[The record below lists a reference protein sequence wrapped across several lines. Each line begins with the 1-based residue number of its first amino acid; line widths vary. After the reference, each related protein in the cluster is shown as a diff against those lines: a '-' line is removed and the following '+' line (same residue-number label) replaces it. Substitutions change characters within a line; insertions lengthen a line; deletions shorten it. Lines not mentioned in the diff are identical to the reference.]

1 MTFTYDLKDFLNVRY
16 SLRNL
21 SDDDFEIACKE
32 LAVQLADY
40 DYNVLYSDAK
50 LKKDWKNLCK
60 FTNAEQSINST
71 VRHGMKISEHF
82 MPNFYEIT
90 DQKNRTF
97 KSQWNVK
104 NLEKVLRWNRKS
116 HSTPYLSE
124 IKRGIYFCTG
134 MTKNTMFRPSLAK
147 LITDKLAHNGYV
159 LDPCAGW
166 GGRMMGCVASGAKYI
181 GFEPNTTTYTN
192 LAKIVE
198 FLGIKDSVTL
208 YNDCAENIDKYDFP
222 KVDLVLTSPPYY
234 NLEVY
239 CDESTQSY
247 KNGQTYVEW
256 SDAFLQ
262 PIIKSCINRGKDNVV
277 SAWNVADFGKV
288 MMVDDVKR
296 IHEIVGFTECDF
308 FYVESS
314 KRPSNQDI
322 TKNKKS
328 TDWTICYK
336 KS

>member
-1 MTFTYDLKDFLNVRY
+1 MTSTYDLKDFLNVRF

-21 SDDDFEIACKE
+21 SDEDFEVACK
-32 LAVQLADY
+32 QLAPQLERY
-40 DYNVLYSDAK
+40 DYNALYPETK
-50 LKKDWKNLCK
+50 LKKDWNNLCK
-60 FTNAEQSINST
+60 FISHEQSINST

-82 MPNFYEIT
+82 MPNFYEIK

-97 KSQWNVK
+97 KGQWTEK

-124 IKRGIYFCTG
+124 IKRGVYFCTG

-147 LITDKLAHNGYV
+147 LITDKLAPTGYV

-166 GGRMMGCVASGAKYI
+166 GGRMMGCVAGGARYV

-192 LAKIVE
+192 LLKIVE
-198 FLGIKDSVTL
+198 FLDIKDRVSL

-222 KVDLVLTSPPYY
+222 KVDLILTSPPYY

-247 KNGQTYVEW
+247 KNNQTYSEW

-262 PIIKSCINRGKDNVV
+262 PTIKSCINRGKDSVV
-277 SAWNVADFGKV
+277 SAWNVADFGKIH
-288 MMVDDVKR
+288 MIDDVKQ
-296 IHEIVGFTECDF
+296 IHERIGFKECDM
-308 FYVESS
+308 FYVSSS
-314 KRPSNQDI
+314 KRPSNQNE
-322 TKNKKS
+322 TKNQKS
-328 TDWTICYK
+328 TDWTVCYK
-336 KS
+336 KA